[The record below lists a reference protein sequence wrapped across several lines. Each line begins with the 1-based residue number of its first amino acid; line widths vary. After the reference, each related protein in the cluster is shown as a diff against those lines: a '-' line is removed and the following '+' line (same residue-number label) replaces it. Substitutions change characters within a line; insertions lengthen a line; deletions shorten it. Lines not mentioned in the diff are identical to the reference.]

1 MKYKIEKNTVQET
14 LIIPL
19 YARKMC
25 SELYPELYRNET
37 AQRLMD
43 AVDYDFSA
51 LEKKS
56 ESLMQR
62 FGFLEVAMR
71 QNDLA
76 YEVRAYLQ
84 SHPRAAVVNL
94 GCGLDNTGRSC
105 DNGTCRIYN
114 VDFPDV
120 IRVRNDLLP
129 AGEREENIPCD
140 LNDTAWFAKIDASE
154 GAVFFAAGEMDI
166 IAVPANL
173 ASVLYNNTDGAAELL
188 AVNTLGVIYIVEKG
202 ESVQSVADLAGKTI
216 YATGKGSTPEYAL
229 RYILSENGID
239 PDTGVTIEWKSE
251 PTEVVGALSAA
262 EEGIAMLPQPFVTV
276 AQSSV
281 EGLRV
286 AIDLTEA
293 WNALDNGSTLFTGV
307 LVIRRDF
314 AETYPE
320 AIKAFLAEYEAST
333 KYINENVADGAQLVE
348 KYGIVKAAVAEKAIP
363 YCNITYIAGEDMVAP
378 MNGYLQVLFDQNPK
392 SIGGAMPGE
401 DFYYIP

>member
-1 MKYKIEKNTVQET
+1 MKKFLSILLTSLMLTGLVGCGAGNHTET
-14 LIIPL
+14 LP
-19 YARKMC
+19 
-25 SELYPELYRNET
+25 
-37 AQRLMD
+37 
-43 AVDYDFSA
+43 
-51 LEKKS
+51 
-56 ESLMQR
+56 
-62 FGFLEVAMR
+62 
-71 QNDLA
+71 
-76 YEVRAYLQ
+76 
-84 SHPRAAVVNL
+84 
-94 GCGLDNTGRSC
+94 
-105 DNGTCRIYN
+105 
-114 VDFPDV
+114 
-120 IRVRNDLLP
+120 
-129 AGEREENIPCD
+129 
-140 LNDTAWFAKIDASE
+140 DTADTTANTTADTEAETDAAPVLPDSIRIGGLKGPTSMGMVKLME
-154 GAVFFAAGEMDI
+154 DNEAGTTENTYAFTIAASADELTPKFIQGEMDI

-202 ESVQSVADLAGKTI
+202 DSVNTVADLAGKTI

-239 PDTGVTIEWKSE
+239 PDKGVTIEWKSE

-276 AQSSV
+276 AQGSV

-293 WNALDNGSTLFTGV
+293 WDALDNGSTLFTGV

-314 AETYPE
+314 AQTYPD
-320 AIKAFLAEYEAST
+320 AVKAFLAEYEAST
-333 KYINENVADGAQLVE
+333 AYINENVAEGAQLVE

-392 SIGGAMPGE
+392 SVGGAMPGE

>member
-1 MKYKIEKNTVQET
+1 MRILLLRFLPIVYW
-14 LIIPL
+14 IP
-19 YARKMC
+19 K
-25 SELYPELYRNET
+25 
-37 AQRLMD
+37 
-43 AVDYDFSA
+43 
-51 LEKKS
+51 
-56 ESLMQR
+56 R
-62 FGFLEVAMR
+62 F
-71 QNDLA
+71 
-76 YEVRAYLQ
+76 
-84 SHPRAAVVNL
+84 
-94 GCGLDNTGRSC
+94 
-105 DNGTCRIYN
+105 
-114 VDFPDV
+114 
-120 IRVRNDLLP
+120 
-129 AGEREENIPCD
+129 
-140 LNDTAWFAKIDASE
+140 
-154 GAVFFAAGEMDI
+154 
-166 IAVPANL
+166 
-173 ASVLYNNTDGAAELL
+173 
-188 AVNTLGVIYIVEKG
+188 
-202 ESVQSVADLAGKTI
+202 SVADLAGKTI

-320 AIKAFLAEYEAST
+320 AVKAFLAEYEAST

>member
-1 MKYKIEKNTVQET
+1 MKKFLSILLASLMLTGLVGCGAGNHTET
-14 LIIPL
+14 LP
-19 YARKMC
+19 
-25 SELYPELYRNET
+25 
-37 AQRLMD
+37 
-43 AVDYDFSA
+43 
-51 LEKKS
+51 
-56 ESLMQR
+56 
-62 FGFLEVAMR
+62 
-71 QNDLA
+71 
-76 YEVRAYLQ
+76 
-84 SHPRAAVVNL
+84 
-94 GCGLDNTGRSC
+94 
-105 DNGTCRIYN
+105 
-114 VDFPDV
+114 
-120 IRVRNDLLP
+120 
-129 AGEREENIPCD
+129 
-140 LNDTAWFAKIDASE
+140 DTADTTANTTADTEAETDAAPVLPDSIRIGGLKGPTSMGMVKLME
-154 GAVFFAAGEMDI
+154 DNEAGTTENTYAFTIAASADELTPKFIQGEMDI

-202 ESVQSVADLAGKTI
+202 DSVNTVADLAGKTI

-239 PDTGVTIEWKSE
+239 PDKDVTIEWKSE

-276 AQSSV
+276 AQGSV

-293 WNALDNGSTLFTGV
+293 WDALDNGSTLFTGV

-314 AETYPE
+314 AQTYPD
-320 AIKAFLAEYEAST
+320 AVKAFLAEYEAST
-333 KYINENVADGAQLVE
+333 AYINENVAEGAQLVE

-392 SIGGAMPGE
+392 SVGGAMPGE